1 MSEQLPLPYGWV
13 QEFDPD
19 TSHPFWV
26 CYTYL
31 PSHIYS
37 DHSHTISRWTLRQT
51 HLVRSGHTRM
61 KMSSTSGST
70 RRSEKKS
77 AASLSSKA
85 QRTPVTLSLLVA
97 IPTTDMIAPAW
108 FRTSPLRR
116 LIRPRK
122 GRKSEA
128 FLASSKTRRLAPR
141 KNGRH
146 IRRSKL
152 E

>member
-13 QEFDPD
+13 QEFDPNS
-19 TSHPFWV
+19 SHPFWV
-26 CYTYL
+26 CYTSL
-31 PSHIYS
+31 PSHCYS

-51 HLVRSGHTRM
+51 HLVRSGRTRM
-61 KMSSTSGST
+61 KTSSTSGST

-77 AASLSSKA
+77 AVSLSSKA
-85 QRTPVTLSLLVA
+85 QRTPTPSLLVA
-97 IPTTDMIAPAW
+97 IPSTETIAIVW
-108 FRTSPLRR
+108 FLTSTQRR
-116 LIRPRK
+116 PIRPRK

-128 FLASSKTRRLAPR
+128 FLENSKIRRLAPK